1 MVRPTCVRLFES
13 SLEDRGSAIGV
24 RMTLGNDA
32 SSQKVYWSTSSVLGR
47 VLKGCLSRG
56 GVCFVVAP
64 SMTKLALGYEGRSR
78 WYMAL
83 SKIAKTAF
91 SRSQG
96 GRIATENC
104 MPRMGLL
111 RRDGLPT
118 SQPYRTS
125 LPSMMGSNC
134 GNGFSR
140 IMRAD
145 VFGVESSRGI
155 SHTPCREHP
164 PSAQAIE
171 DDLLL
176 EADDDARL
184 PGLEPTKPG
193 EKPRVVVLGTGWAG
207 CRFLKGLDA
216 KLYDIVCISPRNH
229 MVFTPLL
236 ASTCVGTLE
245 FRSVAEPVSRIQSAL
260 AGSPDSYFYL
270 ANYPLTFGIK
280 GVQEHAMF
288 LREVHHAQ
296 EIRRKLLLNLMLS
309 ESPEEEKKRLLHCVV
324 IGGGPT
330 GVEFSGELSDFIMRD
345 VRQRYSH
352 VKDHIQVTLIE
363 ANEILSSFDI
373 GLRQYATNH
382 LTKSGVRLVRGVVKE
397 VLPEK
402 ILLSD
407 GSCVPYGL
415 LVWSTGVGPSEFV
428 KTLDLPKSPGGR
440 IGVDEWLRVPSV
452 EDVFALGDCAGFL
465 EHTGKPV
472 LPALAQVAER
482 EGKYLAN
489 MFNEIGKQDG
499 GKAHSAGNITLGEPF
514 VYRHLGSM
522 ASVGRYK
529 ALVDLRQSKP
539 DMLTS
544 VAQDAKGISMAGFIS
559 WFVWRS
565 AYLTRVV
572 SWRNRFYVAVNWT
585 TTLVFGRDNSRIG

>member
-1 MVRPTCVRLFES
+1 MFGACQSAALPSSSTVSPPSSRCHLF
-13 SLEDRGSAIGV
+13 
-24 RMTLGNDA
+24 TA
-32 SSQKVYWSTSSVLGR
+32 S
-47 VLKGCLSRG
+47 
-56 GVCFVVAP
+56 
-64 SMTKLALGYEGRSR
+64 
-78 WYMAL
+78 MAL

-96 GRIATENC
+96 RIASENC
-104 MPRMGLL
+104 VHRMGLL
-111 RRDGLPT
+111 RRGLPA
-118 SQPYRTS
+118 SQPYHTL
-125 LPSMMGSNC
+125 LPSMMASD
-134 GNGFSR
+134 GFSR
-140 IMRAD
+140 IRRAD
-145 VFGVESSRGI
+145 VFGVESRGI
-155 SHTPCREHP
+155 SHTPSREYP
-164 PSAQAIE
+164 PTAQAIE
-171 DDLLL
+171 DDLYV
-176 EADDDARL
+176 EADDGARL

-245 FRSVAEPVSRIQSAL
+245 FRSVAEPVGRIQSAL
-260 AGSPDSYFYL
+260 AGAPDSYFYL
-270 ANYPLTFGIK
+270 ANCTGIDTDKHEVHCESVPGTGLPYDPYRFKVAYDKLVIAAGADPLTFGIK
-280 GVQEHAMF
+280 GVREHAMF

-309 ESPEEEKKRLLHCVV
+309 ESPGISEEEKKRLLHCVV

-428 KTLDLPKSPGGR
+428 KSLDLPKAPGGR

-489 MFNEIGKQDG
+489 MFNEIGKQNG
-499 GKAHSAGNITLGEPF
+499 GKAHCAGNITMGDAF

-529 ALVDLRQSKP
+529 ALVDLRQSK
-539 DMLTS
+539 
-544 VAQDAKGISMAGFIS
+544 DAKGISMAGFIS
-559 WFVWRS
+559 WFIWRS

-572 SWRNRFYVAVNWT
+572 SWRNRFYVAVNWA